1 MPTDSGAERAVL
13 EKALTEGP
21 KTGSK
26 PRNRVGT
33 AREIVKGVKI
43 EARRGRVVL
52 SGVGVTE
59 ALSRDLEEWLAGR
72 E

>member
-1 MPTDSGAERAVL
+1 VL
-13 EKALTEGP
+13 EKALSEGP

-26 PRNRVGT
+26 PPVG
-33 AREIVKGVKI
+33 AEKPREIVKGVKI

-52 SGVGVTE
+52 SGAGVTE
-59 ALSRDLEEWLAGR
+59 ALRRTWRTGSPRAADPERFR